1 MLLFFAA
8 VNQAYSAQNIKIE
21 IPEVIYASGNSFT
34 LGQIAKISGGNSRT
48 RRILSSL
55 SVYAQGDTL
64 TRNEVLRAIGDS
76 DASDA
81 RIELYMPSSSR
92 IEVPGYEGNFTDTDK
107 NSRTRNNTRN
117 NSRSLS
123 SLIPV
128 IKSLAAWNGE
138 VEVSASSPVP
148 DGRLIDPAS
157 IVPGTPAAT
166 LRFRDNS
173 GKIRSLSVRLT
184 WTQNVM
190 FARRNIRKGDRI
202 NVQDLVPRPMKIT
215 RPGAYAENANQ
226 IAGFTANRNIKQ
238 GEAILLSNLTSSN
251 MVRKGRRVKITARY
265 GGVTATADGITLE
278 DGRPGDWVKVRRTD
292 DRNVTLRA
300 RIVNE
305 NLVEVK
311 PD

>member
-55 SVYAQGDTL
+55 NVYAQGDTL

>member
-55 SVYAQGDTL
+55 NVYAQGDTL

-117 NSRSLS
+117 NTRSLS

-251 MVRKGRRVKITARY
+251 IVRKGRRVKITARY